1 MKHVALLATLL
12 LTLTACAGGQ
22 QQFVQG
28 APLLVGKNINQ
39 LVAVLG
45 TPDSEQT
52 IMGKKVYEWHN
63 TAYGPGRGPVIGSS
77 VFTGYGHRH
86 SGIGIGTTFG
96 DAPTT
101 VAYDCALKV
110 VTARNGKITE
120 SGYRGAASGC
130 AKFGPGIAAITG
142 LAPTP

>member
-1 MKHVALLATLL
+1 MKNTQPILFSLIL

-22 QQFVQG
+22 QQFSEG
-28 APLLVGKNINQ
+28 YPRLVGKNVNQ

-52 IMGKKVYEWHN
+52 IMGKKVYEWYN
-63 TAYGPGRGPVIGSS
+63 TAYGPGRGPVSGSS
-77 VFTGYGHRH
+77 VFTGYA
-86 SGIGIGTTFG
+86 GIGLGTTFG

-101 VAYDCALKV
+101 VAYNCALKV
-110 VTARNGKITE
+110 VTARNGMITE

-130 AKFGPGIAAITG
+130 TKFGPGIGALTG
-142 LAPTP
+142 LTPAP